1 MQMASVCTQLPGAF
15 VGYGGEPECFFLF
28 HTLAGV
34 SRRAEKTGSP
44 KVCIADKMVILSGDI
59 TKSRFSQ
66 TSDSSL
72 NSRKAAKQNRSK
84 PQTGSVIILWVQSQF
99 AQKLPSWP
107 RKQGK

>member
-15 VGYGGEPECFFLF
+15 VGYGGEPEYFFYF
-28 HTLAGV
+28 TLAGV

-44 KVCIADKMVILSGDI
+44 KVYTADKLVILSGDV

-72 NSRKAAKQNRSK
+72 NTRKAAKQKRNK
-84 PQTGSVIILWVQSQF
+84 PQTNCYNSLGTITICPETSIL
-99 AQKLPSWP
+99 AT
-107 RKQGK
+107 

>member
-1 MQMASVCTQLPGAF
+1 M
-15 VGYGGEPECFFLF
+15 FFLF

-84 PQTGSVIILWVQSQF
+84 PQTRSVIILWVQAQF

>member
-1 MQMASVCTQLPGAF
+1 M
-15 VGYGGEPECFFLF
+15 
-28 HTLAGV
+28 

-44 KVCIADKMVILSGDI
+44 KVYTADKMVILSGDV

-72 NSRKAAKQNRSK
+72 NTRKAAKQNRNK
-84 PQTGSVIILWVQSQF
+84 PQTNSVIILWVQSQF

-107 RKQGK
+107 HKQGE